1 VLWVLFAVV
10 RVRLALRRGDRLVG
24 TVALASS
31 GYEAE
36 TPQVLVSRAVADILG
51 CDSSIWIL
59 KLFCF
64 RQLVVFYMSGWF

>member
-1 VLWVLFAVV
+1 V
-10 RVRLALRRGDRLVG
+10 LRRGDRFVEILALVNN
-24 TVALASS
+24 

-51 CDSSIWIL
+51 CTSSIWTL